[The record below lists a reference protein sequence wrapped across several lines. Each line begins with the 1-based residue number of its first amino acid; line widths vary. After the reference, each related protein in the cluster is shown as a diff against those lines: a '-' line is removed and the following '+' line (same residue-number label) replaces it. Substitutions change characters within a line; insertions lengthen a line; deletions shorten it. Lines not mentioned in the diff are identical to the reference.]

1 MQAALLYL
9 AGLTPFFGV
18 FGIMFLLV
26 LGSRRRF
33 KTPFTRHLLRPP
45 GESLRLRIDELSEK
59 LLTDILILLICSTV
73 VGFGFWAVFKS
84 TLVGGITLALSL
96 PPFLFFARRL
106 WQRISLL
113 RDYNL
118 GFLGERAVGEELNAL
133 LADGW
138 KVFHDVEFDEHPGR
152 KTFNVDHVVVGPG
165 GLFAIETKTRS
176 KRVVKPR
183 DKSPNI
189 VVFDG
194 TALEYPWGR
203 EDFGIRDARE
213 RSQHLSQWLTKSL
226 QTVCS
231 FRPVLALPGWF
242 VKRTGKS
249 DLQVVSGRELGQL
262 FDGLNKRPVMDP
274 VTVKAICALLDQK
287 CRNVGKDR

>member
-1 MQAALLYL
+1 MQAALLFL

-18 FGIMFLLV
+18 FGVMFLLV
-26 LGSRRRF
+26 FVCRRRF
-33 KTPFTRHLLRPP
+33 KTPFTQHLLRPP

-59 LLTDILILLICSTV
+59 LMTDILILLICSMV
-73 VGFGFWAVFKS
+73 VGFGVWSLFKS
-84 TLVGGITLALSL
+84 ALGGGIILAISL
-96 PPFLFFARRL
+96 PPFLIFARRL
-106 WQRISLL
+106 WRRSCLL

-118 GFLGERAVGEELNAL
+118 GFLGERAVGEELNTL
-133 LADGW
+133 LAEGW
-138 KVFHDVEFDEHPGR
+138 KVFHDVEFDENPGQ

-176 KRVVKPR
+176 KRVIKPR
-183 DKSPNI
+183 DNSPNI

-203 EDFGIRDARE
+203 EDYGIREARD

-226 QTVCS
+226 QTVCA
-231 FRPVLALPGWF
+231 FKPILALPGWF

-249 DLQVVSGRELGQL
+249 DLHVVSGRELSQV
-262 FDGLNKRPVMDP
+262 FAGLNKRPVMDP
-274 VTVKAICALLDQK
+274 VTVRAICALLDQK
-287 CRNVGKDR
+287 CRDVGKDK

>member
-1 MQAALLYL
+1 MQAALLFL
-9 AGLTPFFGV
+9 AGLTPLLGV

-26 LGSRRRF
+26 FEYRRRF
-33 KTPFTRHLLRPP
+33 QTPFIQHLLRPP
-45 GESLRLRIDELSEK
+45 GESLRQRIDELSEK
-59 LLTDILILLICSTV
+59 LTTDALILLFFSMV
-73 VGFGFWAVFKS
+73 VGFGLWTIFRH
-84 TLVGGITLALSL
+84 TLFGAITLAISL
-96 PPFLFFARRL
+96 PPFLYFTHQL
-106 WQRISLL
+106 WLKLCLL
-113 RDYNL
+113 RDCNL
-118 GFLGERAVGEELNAL
+118 GFLGERAVGEELNTL

-138 KVFHDVEFDEHPGR
+138 KVFHDVELDEHSGQE
-152 KTFNVDHVVVGPG
+152 TFNVDHVVVGPG
-165 GLFAIETKTRS
+165 GLFAIETKTRR
-176 KRVVKPR
+176 KRVLKP
-183 DKSPNI
+183 DQAPNI

-213 RSQHLSQWLTKSL
+213 RSQHLSQWLSKSL

-249 DLQVVSGRELGQL
+249 DLYVVSGRELGQL

-287 CRNVGKDR
+287 CRDVGKDK